1 MTSKPM
7 IKCSALF
14 AIRETTQI
22 CSEIPMMTMTTKT
35 MARGGKD
42 RETWDNQTLHVGMQ
56 MLKEL

>member
-22 CSEIPMMTMTTKT
+22 CSKIPMMTMTTKT
-35 MARGGKD
+35 MARDGKG
-42 RETWDNQTLHVGMQ
+42 REAWDIQTLRVGMQ
-56 MLKEL
+56 MPKEL